1 MDYPRPESETFSEMG
16 TNPWMSRQDINAIVG
31 NLVAT
36 GGYAGR
42 TGDSTTYEVR
52 KRVYGNT
59 ISLDITIT
67 PSRVLVTGEIQPGI
81 KDLFRAQDWDVIKN
95 LTPDGLEHYERYQ
108 VDLPK
113 YVTVTSGG
121 GYKPHFE
128 FYAHDRN
135 TFATVMKRIFK
146 VDI

>member
-1 MDYPRPESETFSEMG
+1 MDYNPPEQETFPEME
-16 TNPWMSRQDINAIVG
+16 TNRWMSEGEMSRLVG
-31 NLVAT
+31 NIVTT

-42 TGDSTTYEVR
+42 TGRSTTFEVR

-67 PSRVLVTGEIQPGI
+67 PVSVLVTGEIQLGI

-95 LTPDGLEHYERYQ
+95 LTPDGLEHYELYQ

-128 FYAHDRN
+128 FYAHNRN